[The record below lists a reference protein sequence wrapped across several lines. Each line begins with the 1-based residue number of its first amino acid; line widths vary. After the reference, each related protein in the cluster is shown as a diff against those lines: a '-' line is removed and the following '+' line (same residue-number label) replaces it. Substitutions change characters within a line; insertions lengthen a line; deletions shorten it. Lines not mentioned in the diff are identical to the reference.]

1 MHSLHYLLPL
11 LRRGVKTG
19 NKEFIERFYFLL
31 HDWYR
36 DPHNKPGG
44 ANSRYAWGP
53 PIYEGFRS
61 LVFVCAA
68 AGPRGTAPWLAK
80 ALKKQGEMAASSA
93 RYEGVNNASLHQQ
106 MGLYA
111 VAVTLGRPAWR
122 NLARQRIAILAARLI
137 HPDGSDEEGALTYAQ
152 NDYRWFN
159 QAAERFR
166 RAGDAIPPE
175 FARLDAIPGFLAQAT
190 RPDGRIE
197 ALGDSSPT
205 LLGARDWAGT
215 PAEWAATGGAS
226 GVPPSSTF
234 SAYAGGYV
242 FGRSGWGSESRP
254 LVDQT
259 YYSVRAGQGSGIPH
273 AHDDA
278 GALTLYSYGS
288 SLLPDTG
295 QWKYVYGSTRS
306 FIVSRA
312 AHNAVLVDGVA
323 RTRPRPELRTAQ
335 APGLDMTT
343 VVDTGYRGV
352 TLTRTIAYDRVDDV
366 VLVWDRLESAK
377 DVRASQQWG
386 LGRDRKVTL
395 DQDTAHT
402 TGDGANVSL
411 FFTSGGSPLDV
422 ERGDKKPWRGWNS
435 IAYGELSPAPSLRA
449 SQRGTSLSWLTVIA
463 PRKPGVPGGEYA
475 ATSTVSGTAASVV
488 LRTPSGSSQ
497 VDLDATSGRLSPAT
511 TLTPTASAPEPIVLA
526 GTATSLRG
534 RGLVPGAP
542 VTLESMPVGST
553 TWTAVTSGVASQAGT
568 IDLGPA
574 PMPVTADL
582 RLVSGGTASAP
593 VRVTAAVAPQ
603 PPTAVTATPT
613 GPGQVTVAWQPP
625 VDTGG
630 APLTRYAVRI
640 DGKRVVVPAGGATS
654 VVVKVVHAGAEVAK
668 VRAFN
673 VVAMSTWAQLDST
686 VPPYPSITGPT
697 KVRKGTR
704 VTVKMAGLLPGQVA
718 DVAVNTVKSGAVR
731 VLHPTATQD
740 GTATVRFQ
748 VRWISRVSVT
758 SGGVTSAVLRI
769 GVPTKNALT
778 WGRLR
783 MITGGEQMVILRF
796 WSRAAAG
803 WRGDPVGA
811 ARRPRPVHR
820 RGRDAAAAR
829 AASGCRS
836 SSAARRP
843 DRARR
848 RQHRVVRRPRARR
861 RLRACRCA
869 PRRKRIPDAVFLPVD
884 QRAYDEAS
892 AG

>member
-1 MHSLHYLLPL
+1 MVGALCLALAAGVLTGAPAGAAPTAPTAGVPHVNQVAAASQCPIGLGRPQKGSAPKARALMAGHASLNEYGSFHLAADPKWKPVSTLDSSGKGYMHSLHYLLPL

-19 NKEFIERFYFLL
+19 NKEFIDRFYFLL

-44 ANSRYAWGP
+44 LNSRYAWGP

-68 AGPRGTAPWLAK
+68 AGPRGSAPWLAK

-122 NLARQRIAILAARLI
+122 TLARDRIGALAERLI
-137 HPDGSDEEGALTYAQ
+137 HSDGSDEEGALTYAQ

-166 RAGDAIPPE
+166 RAGDAIPAS
-175 FARLDAIPGFLAQAT
+175 FAHVAAIPSFLAQAT

-205 LLGARDWAGT
+205 LLGARDWSGT
-215 PAEWAATGGAS
+215 PAEWAATGGIS
-226 GVPPSSTF
+226 GTPPSATF
-234 SAYAGGYV
+234 SSYAGGYV
-242 FGRSGWGSESRP
+242 FGRSGWGDEARP

-259 YYSVRAGQGSGIPH
+259 FYSVRAGQGSGIPH

-288 SLLPDTG
+288 PLLLDTG
-295 QWKYVYGSTRS
+295 QWKYVYGTTRS
-306 FIVSRA
+306 FVVSRA
-312 AHNAVLVDGVA
+312 AHNAVLVDGVS
-323 RTRPRPELRTAQ
+323 RTRPRPQLRTAQ

-343 VVDTGYRGV
+343 VVDTGYNGV
-352 TLTRTIAYDRVDDV
+352 TLTRTIAYDRIDDV

-377 DVRASQQWG
+377 SVKASQQWG
-386 LGRDRKVTL
+386 LGRDRGVQL
-395 DQDTAHT
+395 AQDTAHT

-449 SQRGTSLSWLTVIA
+449 TQRGTSLSWLTVIA
-463 PRKPGVPGGEYA
+463 PRKPGVSGAEYA

-497 VDLDATSGRLSPAT
+497 VNLDSASGSLTPAT
-511 TLTPTASAPEPIVLA
+511 TLTPTAAAPAPIVLA
-526 GTATSLRG
+526 GTSTSLRG
-534 RGLVPGAP
+534 SGLVPGAP
-542 VTLESMPVGST
+542 VTLESMPVGAT
-553 TWTAVTSGVASQAGT
+553 TWSPVTSGVASQAGT

-574 PMPVTADL
+574 PMPATADL
-582 RLVSGGTASAP
+582 RLVSGGSASAP

-603 PPTAVTATPT
+603 PPAGVTATPT
-613 GPGQVTVAWQPP
+613 GPGQVTVGWQPP
-625 VDTGG
+625 ADTGG

-654 VVVKVVHAGAEVAK
+654 VVVNGVHAGAEVAK

-673 VVAMSTWAQLDST
+673 AVAMSAWAPVAVD
-686 VPPYPSITGPT
+686 VPPYPSISGPT
-697 KVRKGTR
+697 KVRKGT
-704 VTVKMAGLLPGQVA
+704 TVRLRLAGLLPGQVA
-718 DVAVNTVKSGAVR
+718 DVAVKTVKSGAVR
-731 VLHPTATQD
+731 VLHPTASAG
-740 GTATVRFQ
+740 GTAPVRFV
-748 VRWISRVSVT
+748 VRSTTRVSVT
-758 SGGVTSAVLRI
+758 SGGVTSSVLRI
-769 GVPTKNALT
+769 GVP
-778 WGRLR
+778 
-783 MITGGEQMVILRF
+783 V
-796 WSRAAAG
+796 
-803 WRGDPVGA
+803 P
-811 ARRPRPVHR
+811 
-820 RGRDAAAAR
+820 
-829 AASGCRS
+829 
-836 SSAARRP
+836 
-843 DRARR
+843 
-848 RQHRVVRRPRARR
+848 
-861 RLRACRCA
+861 
-869 PRRKRIPDAVFLPVD
+869 KRH
-884 QRAYDEAS
+884 
-892 AG
+892 

>member
-1 MHSLHYLLPL
+1 VLQARTYTRSAVLAAVCLALTAGVLTGAPADAAPTAPAAPAAPAPGVPHVNQVAAASQCPIGLGRPQKGSAARARALMAGHASLNEYGSFHLAADPRWKPVSTLDSSGKGYMHSLHYLLPL

-19 NKEFIERFYFLL
+19 NKDFIDRFYFLI

-36 DPHNKPGG
+36 DRDNKPGG
-44 ANSRYAWGP
+44 SASRYAWGP

-68 AGPRGTAPWLAK
+68 AGPRGNAPWLAK

-122 NLARQRIAILAARLI
+122 HLARQRIAALAARLI

-166 RAGDAIPPE
+166 RAGDTIPPE
-175 FARLDAIPGFLAQAT
+175 FARIDAIPAFLGQAT

-205 LLGARDWAGT
+205 LLGARNWSGT

-226 GVPPSSTF
+226 GIPPSATF

-288 SLLPDTG
+288 PLLLDTG
-295 QWKYVYGSTRS
+295 QWKYVYGTTRS
-306 FIVSRA
+306 FVVSRA

-343 VVDTGYRGV
+343 VVDTGYQGV

-366 VLVWDRLESAK
+366 VLVWDRLDSAK
-377 DVRASQQWG
+377 EVRASQQWG
-386 LGRDRKVTL
+386 LGRDRGVTL

-422 ERGDKKPWRGWNS
+422 ERGDRKPWRGWNS

-463 PRKPGVPGGEYA
+463 PRKPGVPGAAYA
-475 ATSTVSGTAASVV
+475 ATSTVSGAAASVV
-488 LRTPSGSSQ
+488 LTTPTGSSQ
-497 VDLDATSGRLSPAT
+497 VNLDPTSGSLTPAT
-511 TLTPTASAPEPIVLA
+511 TLTPAASAPEPIVLA
-526 GTATSLRG
+526 GTSTDLRG
-534 RGLVPGAP
+534 SGLVPSAP
-542 VTLESMPVGST
+542 VTLESMPVGTST
-553 TWTAVTSGVASQAGT
+553 WSPVTSGVASQAGT
-568 IDLGPA
+568 IDLGPV
-574 PMPVTADL
+574 PMPATADL
-582 RLVSGGTASAP
+582 RLVQGGTASTP

-603 PPTAVTATPT
+603 PPTGVTATPT
-613 GPGQVTVAWQPP
+613 GQPTDGQVTVAWQPP

-630 APLTRYAVRI
+630 APLTRYVVRI

-654 VVVKVVHAGAEVAK
+654 VVVNGVHAGAEVAK

-673 VVAMSTWAQLDST
+673 VVAMSSWAQLAVA

-697 KVRKGTR
+697 KVRKGTKVR
-704 VTVKMAGLLPGQVA
+704 LRMSGLLPGQVA
-718 DVAVNTVKSGAVR
+718 DVAVKTVKSGAVR
-731 VLHPTATQD
+731 VLHPTATKD
-740 GTATVRFQ
+740 GTATVRFV
-748 VRWISRVSVT
+748 VRSTTRVSVT
-758 SGGVTSAVLRI
+758 SGGITSAVHRI
-769 GVPTKNALT
+769 GVPTRK
-778 WGRLR
+778 
-783 MITGGEQMVILRF
+783 
-796 WSRAAAG
+796 
-803 WRGDPVGA
+803 
-811 ARRPRPVHR
+811 HR
-820 RGRDAAAAR
+820 
-829 AASGCRS
+829 
-836 SSAARRP
+836 
-843 DRARR
+843 
-848 RQHRVVRRPRARR
+848 H
-861 RLRACRCA
+861 
-869 PRRKRIPDAVFLPVD
+869 
-884 QRAYDEAS
+884 
-892 AG
+892 

>member
-1 MHSLHYLLPL
+1 MTPATPAVRRPSRRPAPAAYGVVAALCLALAAGVLTGAPADAAPAAPAAPAAGVPHVNQTAAASQCPIGLGRPQKGSAAKARALMTGHASLNEYGSFHLAANPSWKPVSTLDSSGKGYMHSLHYLLPL

-19 NKEFIERFYFLL
+19 NKDFIDRFYFLI

-36 DPHNKPGG
+36 DNKPGG
-44 ANSRYAWGP
+44 PTSRYAWGP

-61 LVFVCAA
+61 LVLVCAA

-122 NLARQRIAILAARLI
+122 ILARQRIAVLAARLI

-166 RAGDAIPPE
+166 LAGDAIPPE

-205 LLGARDWAGT
+205 LLGARDWTGT
-215 PAEWAATGGAS
+215 PAEWAATGGVS
-226 GVPPSSTF
+226 GAPPSATF

-273 AHDDA
+273 AHDDD

-295 QWKYVYGSTRS
+295 QWKYVYGTTRS
-306 FIVSRA
+306 FVVSRA

-323 RTRPRPELRTAQ
+323 RSRPRPDLRTAQ

-343 VVDTGYRGV
+343 VVDTGYNGV

-366 VLVWDRLESAK
+366 VLVWDRLESATS
-377 DVRASQQWG
+377 VRASQQWG
-386 LGRDRKVTL
+386 LGRDRGVTL

-449 SQRGTSLSWLTVIA
+449 TQRGRSLSWLTVIA
-463 PRKPGVPGGEYA
+463 PRKPGVSGAGYA

-488 LRTPSGSSQ
+488 LRTPAGSSQ
-497 VDLDATSGRLSPAT
+497 VNLDASSGSLMPVT
-511 TLTPTASAPEPIVLA
+511 TLTPTASVPEPIVLA
-526 GTATSLRG
+526 GSASDLRG
-534 RGLVPGAP
+534 RGLVPGAS

-553 TWTAVTSGVASQAGT
+553 TWTPVASGVASQAGT
-568 IDLGPA
+568 IDLGTAPVPA
-574 PMPVTADL
+574 TADL
-582 RLVSGGTASAP
+582 RLVSAGSASAP

-603 PPTAVTATPT
+603 PPAAVTATPT
-613 GPGQVTVAWQPP
+613 GNGQVTVAWQPP

-640 DGKRVVVPAGGATS
+640 DGQRVVVPAGGATS
-654 VVVKVVHAGAEVAK
+654 VVVDGVHAGDEVAE

-673 VVAMSTWAQLDST
+673 AVAMSPWSQLA
-686 VPPYPSITGPT
+686 VAMPPYPSITGPA
-697 KVRKGTR
+697 KVTKGTR
-704 VTVKMAGLLPGQVA
+704 VTVKTAGLLPGQVA
-718 DVAVNTVKSGAVR
+718 DVAVKTVKSGGVR
-731 VLHPTATQD
+731 VLHPTATKN
-740 GTATVRFQ
+740 GTATVRFE
-748 VRWISRVSVT
+748 VRSTSRVSVT

-769 GVPTKNALT
+769 GVPTRK
-778 WGRLR
+778 
-783 MITGGEQMVILRF
+783 
-796 WSRAAAG
+796 
-803 WRGDPVGA
+803 
-811 ARRPRPVHR
+811 
-820 RGRDAAAAR
+820 
-829 AASGCRS
+829 
-836 SSAARRP
+836 
-843 DRARR
+843 RR
-848 RQHRVVRRPRARR
+848 R
-861 RLRACRCA
+861 
-869 PRRKRIPDAVFLPVD
+869 
-884 QRAYDEAS
+884 
-892 AG
+892 